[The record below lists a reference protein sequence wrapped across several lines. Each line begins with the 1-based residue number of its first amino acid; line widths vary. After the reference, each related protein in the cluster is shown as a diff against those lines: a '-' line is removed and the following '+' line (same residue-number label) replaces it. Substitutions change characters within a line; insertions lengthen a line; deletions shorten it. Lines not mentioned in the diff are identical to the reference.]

1 MSDAAAG
8 KRKAVENINDDALR
22 ARMRAEGWTFS
33 CDDASKKEPKQEPA
47 EQPADE
53 LGADLVATYMS
64 NPTFLKQ
71 KFPKQAKLVRKAV
84 NQSNLSEYI
93 SFHTIAGLLGAG
105 AISSI
110 LLGLGGED
118 EEDRGVLSLG
128 SGALSAA

>member
-1 MSDAAAG
+1 MSDMGFIQDIG
-8 KRKAVENINDDALR
+8 KVQNI
-22 ARMRAEGWTFS
+22 MRDIISRWHYLT
-33 CDDASKKEPKQEPA
+33 DPA
-47 EQPADE
+47 E

-93 SFHTIAGLLGAG
+93 TFHTVAGLLGAG